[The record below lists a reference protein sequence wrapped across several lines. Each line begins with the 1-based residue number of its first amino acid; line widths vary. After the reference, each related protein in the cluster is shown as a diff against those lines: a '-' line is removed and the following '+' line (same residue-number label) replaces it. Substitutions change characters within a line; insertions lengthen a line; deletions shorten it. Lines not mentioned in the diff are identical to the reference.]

1 MDSDSM
7 HNQAKDLAWVSP
19 SLSGNILNYASK
31 NSSEANKK
39 INALQTENVNKIIF
53 SAYTKMYLTMETQKH
68 RDIN

>member
-7 HNQAKDLAWVSP
+7 HNQERILAWASP
-19 SLSGNILNYASK
+19 TLSGNILNHASK
-31 NSSEANKK
+31 NSSEANQK

-53 SAYTKMYLTMETQKH
+53 SAYLKMYLTMETQKH